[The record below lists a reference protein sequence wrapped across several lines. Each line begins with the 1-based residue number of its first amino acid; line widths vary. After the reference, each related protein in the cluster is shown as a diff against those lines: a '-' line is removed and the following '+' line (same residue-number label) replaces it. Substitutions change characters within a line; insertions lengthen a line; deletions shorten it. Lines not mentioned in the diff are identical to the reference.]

1 MRGCLVVGLLAVLG
15 VVGFCV
21 TPVPFA
27 LAMPAEEPTAETN
40 RVIAPFELTDF
51 AGVPW
56 RLEETLPQPL
66 VVVFVGI
73 ECPIVNLSIDELN
86 RIEQEFGERVSLVLI
101 DSNQQDSLLEM
112 EQFARQHELT
122 MPLLK
127 DPGNKVADSFQATR
141 TPEVFLLDRDRQVRY
156 HGQINDRYTY
166 GFRRDEARHHYL
178 VDAIEALTTDQ
189 DISVPSTEPLGCHI
203 GRLLETQ
210 ADAQVTYCG
219 EVAAILQKHC
229 LKCHRDGEIG
239 PFAMDTYEEVV
250 GWAEMIAEVVEEERM
265 PPWHASP
272 EFGHFS
278 NDSRLTEQ
286 EKRILFDWVNAGA
299 PLGDLADLPPAPR
312 FTDGW
317 QISEPDLVVEMAAQP
332 IELPATGEIPYRY
345 FAIDPGFTEDKWI
358 QQAECRAGNRAVVHH
373 IIVAVDPPGDDD
385 RQERRELGEWLC
397 ATAPGARPMILPPGH
412 AKRIPAGSKLIFQM
426 HYTPNGKPATDLS
439 SIGLVF
445 VDAADVTH
453 EVVTGLAINTEF
465 RIPAG
470 EANYRVDAWQ
480 RFPEPT
486 VVTALFPHMHL
497 RGKSFRYEAI
507 FPDGRTETLLDIPH
521 YDFNWQN
528 AYVFAEPWRFPA
540 GTRLHCIAHFDNSVD
555 NFSNPDPESS
565 VTWGEQTWEEM
576 MIGYFDAYRD
586 DASEGSST
594 RGEPEVDR

>member
-1 MRGCLVVGLLAVLG
+1 MVGLLAVLG

-27 LAMPAEEPTAETN
+27 LALPAEEPTAETN

-299 PLGDLADLPPAPR
+299 PVGDLADLPPAPR

-397 ATAPGARPMILPPGH
+397 ATAPGARPMILPRDTP
-412 AKRIPAGSKLIFQM
+412 SVFQR
-426 HYTPNGKPATDLS
+426 AQTDLPNALHAQRQTGDRLELDRS
-439 SIGLVF
+439 GICRCGRRDSRGRHRTRHQHRIQNPGGRGQLSRRRLATLPGTDGGHGF
-445 VDAADVTH
+445 V
-453 EVVTGLAINTEF
+453 
-465 RIPAG
+465 PAY
-470 EANYRVDAWQ
+470 AFAWQ
-480 RFPEPT
+480 
-486 VVTALFPHMHL
+486 VVPL
-497 RGKSFRYEAI
+497 RSDLSRW
-507 FPDGRTETLLDIPH
+507 T
-521 YDFNWQN
+521 
-528 AYVFAEPWRFPA
+528 
-540 GTRLHCIAHFDNSVD
+540 
-555 NFSNPDPESS
+555 
-565 VTWGEQTWEEM
+565 
-576 MIGYFDAYRD
+576 YRD
-586 DASEGSST
+586 VARHSPLRLQLAERLCLRRAVAVPGRHATSLH
-594 RGEPEVDR
+594 RPLR